1 MVSQHPPILLNL
13 YLMIIAFHD
22 IFEDSFSF
30 QYQIT
35 SQQLVKELKN
45 IYSQFHSELLATIF
59 CGGQGISPGS
69 PLSPPS
75 EIFSIAKA
83 LLKRLFVSISQH
95 AEQSM
100 NSSYYLLMDKQS
112 KNITEWWFLCDPAV
126 VGTYC
131 MFCFIIIYMYM
142 KTYETLV
149 TFNESIA
156 LLDKVSD

>member
-1 MVSQHPPILLNL
+1 ML
-13 YLMIIAFHD
+13 IAFHD
-22 IFEDSFSF
+22 IFEDSSSF

-69 PLSPPS
+69 PLLPPS

-83 LLKRLFVSISQH
+83 LFKRLFVSTSQH

-112 KNITEWWFLCDPAV
+112 KNITEWWFLHMWSCSCWYV
-126 VGTYC
+126 LFYYY
-131 MFCFIIIYMYM
+131 IYV
-142 KTYETLV
+142 YENLW
-149 TFNESIA
+149 NI
-156 LLDKVSD
+156 SDL